1 MNLRDMLN
9 SIEEA
14 SPMAYDDPQTA
25 EKPVIEPKQSQVA
38 QRSAKA
44 QGTRTSE
51 FNHGE
56 FNKFMMTNYPKVTF
70 GMLATGNNLIAYQ
83 NKYLNSMKGGV
94 EETIDLDER
103 ELSEVISDISHDVLK
118 KTLGSEESADDAEVT
133 QLKRALTMVDSEKGL
148 NKTFMPVMKKFLRKY
163 AELLGAGGQSAY
175 AQIDSLHKQ
184 KVDPAMAQ
192 DQQPQDAEPFEPTDS
207 EIKDYGVKNDLD
219 VVSPEQMKN
228 VKDKMQYDKE
238 KADQDAEKNQKLAA
252 SKKNEMSL
260 LKKLAGLTE
269 AEDDMPSKPQVMK
282 FCKDGMSV
290 SEICNKFPDCD
301 QDKLKELYKD
311 CKDAL
316 KQKDQVEMS
325 EAMSD
330 VYGSTV
336 SEESEERVTYSKT
349 KKDGDATVTVSANAD
364 SMEELHKVLKLAGIT
379 LPKSDSEPEMHDEP
393 EIHDEPEAPCGSEE
407 PEDNEV
413 TIIKPNDASYSTDK
427 EVLVNYLK
435 DKLKKSIS

>member
-14 SPMAYDDPQTA
+14 SPMAYDNPQTA
-25 EKPVIEPKQSQVA
+25 EKPAIEPKQSQVA

-56 FNKFMMTNYPKVTF
+56 FNKFMMTNHPKVTF

-103 ELSEVISDISHDVLK
+103 EFSEALGDISHDVLK

-175 AQIDSLHKQ
+175 SQIDSLHKQ

-207 EIKDYGVKNDLD
+207 EIKDFGVKNDLD

-228 VKDKMQYDKE
+228 VKDKMQRDKE
-238 KADQDAEKNQKLAA
+238 QADQDAEKNQKLAA
-252 SKKNEMSL
+252 SKKNEESTEEVSL
-260 LKKLAGLTE
+260 LKKLAGL
-269 AEDDMPSKPQVMK
+269 
-282 FCKDGMSV
+282 
-290 SEICNKFPDCD
+290 
-301 QDKLKELYKD
+301 
-311 CKDAL
+311 
-316 KQKDQVEMS
+316 S

-330 VYGSTV
+330 VYGGTD